1 MISDIGLSFK
11 IINASCIEIAEN
23 KTNRE
28 VNEMLVEELS
38 ELIKAVIKLE
48 RWDMGEITLRYN
60 IDEIHNNLYEE
71 MGDVIIMILQFIYK
85 NKIEYKELLN
95 EILLNSQDRNMKER
109 IIIFDDKGD
118 YYIFKHS
125 NIMERVK
132 QMKVERF
139 EIVSEKLIVMKV
151 EGVINE

>member
-1 MISDIGLSFK
+1 ME
-11 IINASCIEIAEN
+11 IE
-23 KTNRE
+23 
-28 VNEMLVEELS
+28 
-38 ELIKAVIKLE
+38 
-48 RWDMGEITLRYN
+48 
-60 IDEIHNNLYEE
+60 
-71 MGDVIIMILQFIYK
+71 
-85 NKIEYKELLN
+85 LN
-95 EILLNSQDRNMKER
+95 EILLNSHNRNMKER

-151 EGVINE
+151 EGEIND